1 MFNLKRTHYGG
12 QLRLSDVG
20 TEVILNGWVA
30 KRRDH
35 GGLVFIDLRDRSGIA
50 QVVFNPEH
58 DQDSHVLAHQLRSEF
73 VVAVKGTVET
83 RPKGTVNPELPT
95 GEIEVLVSEME
106 ILNPAKTPPFPLE
119 EKITTN
125 EDLRLQYRY
134 LDLRRPGLKENIL
147 ARHKAYQ
154 AIRNYLAKE
163 GLLEIETPMLIA
175 STPEGARDFLVPSRL
190 LPGSFY
196 ALPQSPQL
204 FKQILMVAGMEGY
217 FQIVKCFRDEDLRAD
232 RQPEFTQIDI
242 EASFVDE
249 EDIYRLIEGLLAEV
263 FKALLNIDISLPFP
277 RLTYQES
284 MDRFGVDR
292 PDTRF
297 GLELFDAA
305 GLLGG
310 AGFKVFDQI
319 IEQGGQVKGICIP
332 GGAAFSR
339 KDIDDLTTY
348 VAIYGAKGLAYFKVT
363 EEGLESPIAK
373 FFSQEKKDELIKL
386 AEAKAGDIIFF
397 VADKPSVVA
406 PALANL
412 RLNLAERLGLIPG
425 DKFELLWV
433 TDFPLLEYDEEEKRW
448 VASHHPFTS
457 PKETDYH
464 LLETDPGKIKAR
476 AYDIVLNGVEIG
488 GGSIR
493 IHRQDIQEKAF
504 SVLGITLE
512 EARRKFGFLLE
523 AFEYGAPP
531 HGGIALGL
539 DRLLA
544 VLLGCESIRD
554 VIAFPK
560 TQSGGCPLTGA
571 PFEVE
576 EKQLREL
583 HLKIRA

>member
-1 MFNLKRTHYGG
+1 MFNLKRTHSGG

-35 GGLVFIDLRDRSGIA
+35 GGLVFIDLRERSGVV

-58 DQDSHVLAHQLRSEF
+58 DQDSHLLAHQLRSEF
-73 VVAVKGTVET
+73 VIAVKGRVEA
-83 RPKGTVNPELPT
+83 RPKDTVNLKLST
-95 GEIEVLVSEME
+95 GEIEVMVSELE

-119 EKITTN
+119 EETTTN

-134 LDLRRPGLKENIL
+134 LDLRRPKLKENIL
-147 ARHKAYQ
+147 ARHRAYQ
-154 AIRNYLAKE
+154 AVRNYLAGE
-163 GLLEIETPMLIA
+163 GLIEIETPMLIA

-190 LPGSFY
+190 VPGSFY

-204 FKQILMVAGMEGY
+204 FKQILMVAGLEGY

-249 EDIYRLIEGLLAEV
+249 EDIYRLIEGLLARV
-263 FKALLNIDISLPFP
+263 FKALLDIDISRPFP
-277 RLTYQES
+277 RLPYQEA
-284 MDRFGVDR
+284 MERFGTDR

-305 GLLGG
+305 QLLGG
-310 AGFKVFDQI
+310 AGFKVFDQV
-319 IEQGGQVKGICIP
+319 IERGGEVRGICVP

-339 KDIDDLTTY
+339 KDIDDLTAY
-348 VAIYGAKGLAYFKVT
+348 AAIYGAKGLAYFKVT

-373 FFSQEKKDELIKL
+373 FFNQEIKDKLIKL
-386 AEAKAGDIIFF
+386 AEAKAGDIIFL

-406 PALANL
+406 QALANL
-412 RLNLAERLGLIPG
+412 RLHLAERLGLIPK

-433 TDFPLLEYDEEEKRW
+433 TDFPLLEYNEEEKRW
-448 VASHHPFTS
+448 AANHHPFTS
-457 PKETDYH
+457 PQETDYH
-464 LLETDPGKIKAR
+464 LLETDPGKVKAR

-504 SVLGITLE
+504 SVLGITSE

-560 TQSGGCPLTGA
+560 TQSGACPLTNA

-583 HLKIRA
+583 HLKIRP